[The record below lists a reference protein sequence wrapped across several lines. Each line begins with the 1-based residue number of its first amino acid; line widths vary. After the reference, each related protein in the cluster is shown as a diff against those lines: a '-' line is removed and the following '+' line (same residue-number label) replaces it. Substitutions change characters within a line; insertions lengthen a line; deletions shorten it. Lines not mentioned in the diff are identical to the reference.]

1 MTKISK
7 RPKNVNVYRRETV
20 VYENF
25 YTCPVC
31 HVQLTGQCGATQQK
45 NGCLFQVALLR
56 RKSVVR
62 TLFEKDHFDMG
73 DLDKKEIL
81 QLLDK

>member
-31 HVQLTGQCGATQQK
+31 HVQYTGFVSGNTTRFMCQCGQELIVNRRMNEAT
-45 NGCLFQVALLR
+45 NDA
-56 RKSVVR
+56 S
-62 TLFEKDHFDMG
+62 
-73 DLDKKEIL
+73 
-81 QLLDK
+81 

>member
-31 HVQLTGQCGATQQK
+31 HVQFTGFVSGNTTRFLCHCGPALIVTSRNEEATD
-45 NGCLFQVALLR
+45 
-56 RKSVVR
+56 
-62 TLFEKDHFDMG
+62 E
-73 DLDKKEIL
+73 
-81 QLLDK
+81 